1 MENYYIILFLLGI
14 LTGQAITIISHAYP
28 IKKIKNYKKSKT
40 NKKHE
45 TKTKKL

>member
-28 IKKIKNYKKSKT
+28 IKKIKKYKKSKT
-40 NKKHE
+40 NNKQ
-45 TKTKKL
+45 KLKL